1 MFLFAIGFAWYLK
14 PLFGAVVD
22 AFPLL
27 GSRRRSYMI
36 IGSALV
42 ALGWAA
48 TGLVSHAYEPLFI
61 AMFLT
66 CNAMVLVSCATGG
79 LLVETAQAS
88 GAAGRLAGIRQ
99 MTTSLCYLI
108 GGPVSGYLAGV
119 AFGWTA
125 LSCALVA
132 ASLIPVTLFFLQEPY
147 HPPQPLSALWVQLR
161 AIAGARPMWAAS
173 GLMALFY
180 IAPGTETALFYRQQN
195 ELHMTTAAQG
205 WLGFTQYATGIITA
219 LAYTWFCR
227 RMSLRRLLLIGIGCS
242 VITQAMFVFYNS
254 VPAAFVIE
262 GTNGIG
268 FALAELAFLDLSAR
282 ATPRGSESLG
292 YSLMLSVRNL
302 ALFGTDIIGAHLMD
316 DFGWRFSSL
325 VWINAST
332 SALALPFVFLLP
344 KVLLSQR
351 EA

>member
-1 MFLFAIGFAWYLK
+1 
-14 PLFGAVVD
+14 
-22 AFPLL
+22 
-27 GSRRRSYMI
+27 
-36 IGSALV
+36 
-42 ALGWAA
+42 
-48 TGLVSHAYEPLFI
+48 
-61 AMFLT
+61 
-66 CNAMVLVSCATGG
+66 
-79 LLVETAQAS
+79 
-88 GAAGRLAGIRQ
+88 
-99 MTTSLCYLI
+99 
-108 GGPVSGYLAGV
+108 
-119 AFGWTA
+119 
-125 LSCALVA
+125 
-132 ASLIPVTLFFLQEPY
+132 
-147 HPPQPLSALWVQLR
+147 
-161 AIAGARPMWAAS
+161 
-173 GLMALFY
+173 
-180 IAPGTETALFYRQQN
+180 
-195 ELHMTTAAQG
+195 
-205 WLGFTQYATGIITA
+205 
-219 LAYTWFCR
+219 
-227 RMSLRRLLLIGIGCS
+227 
-242 VITQAMFVFYNS
+242 

>member
-1 MFLFAIGFAWYLK
+1 MI
-14 PLFGAVVD
+14 
-22 AFPLL
+22 L
-27 GSRRRSYMI
+27 GSV
-36 IGSALV
+36 LV

-48 TGLVSHAYEPLFI
+48 TGFVSHTYTPLFV
-61 AMFLT
+61 AMMLT
-66 CNAMVLVSCATGG
+66 CCAMVLVSCATGG

-108 GGPVSGYLAGV
+108 GGPASGYLAGV

-125 LSCALVA
+125 LSCALIA
-132 ASLIPVTLFFLQEPY
+132 ASLIPVTLFFLREPY

-161 AIAGARPMWAAS
+161 AIGHARPMWAAA
-173 GLMALFY
+173 GLMFLFY

-195 ELHMTTAAQG
+195 ELHMSTAAQG
-205 WLGFTQYATGIITA
+205 WLGFTQYATGITTA
-219 LAYTWFCR
+219 LAYTWFCH
-227 RMSLRRLLLIGIGCS
+227 RMSLRQLLLIGIGAS
-242 VITQAMFVFYNS
+242 VITQSMFLFYDS

-268 FALAELAFLDLSAR
+268 FALAELAFLDLSSR

-316 DFGWRFSSL
+316 DFGWRFTSL
-325 VWINAST
+325 VWINAAT
-332 SALALPFVFLLP
+332 SALALPVVFFLP